1 MNIGINPCCYYIIDC
16 FYLAHM
22 WMTDSNASTP
32 TEVYNGLQYAV
43 DGGGGGSTGSYVG
56 SPQLLRGD

>member
-1 MNIGINPCCYYIIDC
+1 
-16 FYLAHM
+16 M

-56 SPQLLRGD
+56 SPQLLRGDWVHIKFEIW